1 MSNKFYGKYRA
12 IVTNN
17 EDPEQWG
24 RIKVKCPSV
33 IGDFE
38 SAWCMPCV
46 PFLCNDEGIFK
57 IPNVQDG
64 VWIEFEGGN
73 LSKPIYVG
81 GWFNPKRMP
90 HDKYEDAKKQF
101 CLRTRN
107 GQIIRVDDNK
117 NLISLENKDGGKI
130 TIEKKTVTI
139 TGDLKVTGNTTTK
152 NLKATDINTSNCNL
166 KCKC

>member
-1 MSNKFYGKYRA
+1 MSYFGKYRA
-12 IVTNN
+12 VVTNN
-17 EDPEQWG
+17 NDPEQWG

-33 IGDFE
+33 LGNYE

-57 IPNVQDG
+57 LPNVKDG

-90 HDKYEDAKKQF
+90 HDKYSEATKKF
-101 CLRTRN
+101 CLRT
-107 GQIIRVDDNK
+107 K
-117 NLISLENKDGGKI
+117 GGMSI
-130 TIEKKTVTI
+130 TIDDKEVVI
-139 TGDLKVTGNTTTK
+139 NGNLKVKGKVTE
-152 NLKATDINTSNCNL
+152 I
-166 KCKC
+166 